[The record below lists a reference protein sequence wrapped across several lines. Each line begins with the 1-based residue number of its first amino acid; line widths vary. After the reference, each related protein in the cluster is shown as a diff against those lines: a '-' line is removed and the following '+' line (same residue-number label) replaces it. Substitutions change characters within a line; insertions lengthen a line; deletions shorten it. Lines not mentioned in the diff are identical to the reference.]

1 MSSTVKGLKLKQ
13 LFFSQLPRA
22 LFATKLL
29 FVTGASYLL
38 ADGVDQAV
46 KNSIVPPMRIQDES
60 RSGSID
66 SFHAPTASELG
77 IIASRNPFSPDLRGK
92 SYANILSDLY
102 PDSASK
108 SDAAPRD
115 AEVVAVGNWMN
126 GKVPILTPKLIK
138 LRLVGTV
145 LAGKVTSGAVIDSL
159 DPEKQKF
166 YRVHD
171 VIIPGK
177 ITLVAVRKEYV
188 VLQVGKGFGILKAH
202 YDQEDDAGQALPE
215 NGPLPVSAH
224 GIHKIDA
231 THWLVEA
238 RAIQFAT
245 KNLSSLLLQARAV
258 PDFTGGH
265 PDGFRMVS
273 IQQGSLFQELGL
285 SQGDVIRSIN
295 GLSMNDPQNF
305 MKALSTLQSATNVQI
320 NLLRNGAP
328 QTFDYQI
335 QAE

>member
-1 MSSTVKGLKLKQ
+1 MKHLV
-13 LFFSQLPRA
+13 FSQLPRM

-29 FVTGASYLL
+29 FVTGVSYLL

-46 KNSIVPPMRIQDES
+46 KNSILPPISIHSED
-60 RSGSID
+60 RSGSIE
-66 SFHAPTASELG
+66 SFHAPSASELG
-77 IIASRNPFSPDLRGK
+77 LIASRNPFSPDLRGK

-102 PDSASK
+102 PQSGTRPDSAPK
-108 SDAAPRD
+108 D
-115 AEVVAVGNWMN
+115 AEVVALGNWMN
-126 GKVPILTPKLIK
+126 GKVPILEPKAIK

-145 LAGKVTSGAVIDSL
+145 LAGKMTSGAVIDSL

-166 YRVHD
+166 YKVHD
-171 VIIPGK
+171 TIIPGK

-188 VLQVGKGFGILKAH
+188 VLQVGKGYGILKAH
-202 YDQEDDAGQALPE
+202 YDQEDDAGQVLPE
-215 NGPLPVSAH
+215 KGSLSVSAH
-224 GIHKIDA
+224 GIHKIDDH
-231 THWLVEA
+231 HWLVEA

-245 KNLSSLLLQARAV
+245 KNLSSLLLQARAI

-265 PDGFRMVS
+265 PDGFRMVN
-273 IQQGSLFQELGL
+273 IQSGSLFQELGL
-285 SQGDVIRSIN
+285 AQGDVIRSIN

-320 NLLRNGAP
+320 DLLRNGAP

-335 QAE
+335 QSE

>member
-1 MSSTVKGLKLKQ
+1 MKYMLL
-13 LFFSQLPRA
+13 SQLPRV

-29 FVTGASYLL
+29 FVTGVSYLL
-38 ADGVDQAV
+38 ADGIDQAV
-46 KNSIVPPMRIQDES
+46 KNSMLPPMRIQQED
-60 RSGSID
+60 RSGSPE

-77 IIASRNPFSPDLRGK
+77 LIASRNPFSPDLRGK
-92 SYANILSDLY
+92 SYANILADLY
-102 PDSASK
+102 PKTDSTL
-108 SDAAPRD
+108 DTAPKD

-126 GKVPILTPKLIK
+126 GKVPILVPKLIK

-145 LAGKVTSGAVIDSL
+145 LAGKMTSGAVIDSL

-171 VIIPGK
+171 AIVAGK
-177 ITLVAVRKEYV
+177 IILVAVRKDYV
-188 VLQVGKGFGILKAH
+188 VLQVGKGYGILKAH
-202 YDQEDDAGQALPE
+202 YDQEDDAGQALSE
-215 NGPLPVSAH
+215 KSQLPVSAH
-224 GIHKIDA
+224 GIHKIDDH
-231 THWLVEA
+231 HWLVEA

-245 KNLSSLLLQARAV
+245 KNLSALLLQARAI
-258 PDFTGGH
+258 PDFTGGK
-265 PDGFRMVS
+265 PDGFRMVN

-285 SQGDVIRSIN
+285 AQGDVIRSIN

-305 MKALSTLQSATNVQI
+305 MKALSTLQSAANVQI

-335 QAE
+335 QSE

>member
-1 MSSTVKGLKLKQ
+1 MKH

-29 FVTGASYLL
+29 FVTGVSYLL
-38 ADGVDQAV
+38 ADGVNQAI
-46 KNSIVPPMRIQDES
+46 KNSILPPIRIEGKGL
-60 RSGSID
+60 SGNMG

-77 IIASRNPFSPDLRGK
+77 LIASRNPFSPDLRGK

-102 PDSASK
+102 PSSVAG
-108 SDAAPRD
+108 SDAAPKD
-115 AEVVAVGNWMN
+115 ADVVAVGNWMN

-145 LAGKVTSGAVIDSL
+145 LAGKMTSGAVIDSL

-166 YRVHD
+166 YRLHD
-171 VIIPGK
+171 VIVPGK
-177 ITLVAVRKEYV
+177 ITLIAVRKEYV
-188 VLQVGKGFGILKAH
+188 VLQVGKGYGILKAH
-202 YDQEDDAGQALPE
+202 YDQEDDAGQDLPE
-215 NGPLPVSAH
+215 KGNASVSAH
-224 GIHKIDA
+224 GIHKIDDH
-231 THWLVEA
+231 HWLVEA

-245 KNLSSLLLQARAV
+245 KNLSSLLLQARAI

-265 PDGFRMVS
+265 PDGFRMVN
-273 IQQGSLFQELGL
+273 IQSGSLFQELGL
-285 SQGDVIRSIN
+285 LQGDIIRSIN

-335 QAE
+335 QSE

>member
-1 MSSTVKGLKLKQ
+1 MKHLV
-13 LFFSQLPRA
+13 FSQLPRM

-29 FVTGASYLL
+29 FVTGVSYLL

-46 KNSIVPPMRIQDES
+46 KNSILPPISIHRED
-60 RSGSID
+60 RSGSIE
-66 SFHAPTASELG
+66 SFHAPSASELG
-77 IIASRNPFSPDLRGK
+77 LIASRNPFSPDLRGK

-102 PDSASK
+102 PQSGTGPDSAPK
-108 SDAAPRD
+108 D
-115 AEVVAVGNWMN
+115 AEVVALGNWMN
-126 GKVPILTPKLIK
+126 GKVPILEPKAIK

-145 LAGKVTSGAVIDSL
+145 LAGKMTSGAVIDSL

-166 YRVHD
+166 YKVHD
-171 VIIPGK
+171 TIIPGK

-188 VLQVGKGFGILKAH
+188 VLQVGKGYGILKAH
-202 YDQEDDAGQALPE
+202 YDQEDDAGQVLPE
-215 NGPLPVSAH
+215 KGSLSVSAH
-224 GIHKIDA
+224 GIHKIDDH
-231 THWLVEA
+231 HWLVEA

-245 KNLSSLLLQARAV
+245 KNLSSLLLQARAI

-265 PDGFRMVS
+265 PDGFRMVN
-273 IQQGSLFQELGL
+273 IQSGSLFQELGL
-285 SQGDVIRSIN
+285 AQGDVIRSIN

-335 QAE
+335 QSE